1 MIVHEDFYFCFIYLI
16 YIYLRP
22 FLDSGMQPYEVNSMV
37 KNPLITYL
45 TRVTGRNIATRQAR
59 HFSNPHR
66 YGLKMWEGWK

>member
-22 FLDSGMQPYEVNSMV
+22 FLDSGMQPYEVNLMV

-45 TRVTGRNIATRQAR
+45 TRVTGRNIATR
-59 HFSNPHR
+59 
-66 YGLKMWEGWK
+66 